1 MKKKAVTKFLAN
13 AGAIGMALSMMV
25 TPVTAASAAPVAG
38 VSGEQTD
45 VAAAQVVTVSGLK
58 KGSTVKLYQIV
69 DGYYKDGKLVKY
81 VLMDPKNGAVAAIGN
96 DAAGQNAGHND
107 IITEAEITLTRQL
120 ILR

>member
-1 MKKKAVTKFLAN
+1 MKKKAVTKFFAN
-13 AGAIGMALSMMV
+13 AGAIGMAFSMMV
-25 TPVTAASAAPVAG
+25 TPVAAASAAPVTG

-81 VLMDPKNGAVAAIGN
+81 VLVNYPRLKS
-96 DAAGQNAGHND
+96 
-107 IITEAEITLTRQL
+107 
-120 ILR
+120 

>member
-25 TPVTAASAAPVAG
+25 TPVTAASAAQVVG

-45 VAAAQVVTVSGLK
+45 VAAAQTVTVSGLRP
-58 KGSTVKLYQIV
+58 GSTVKLYQIV

-81 VLMDPKNGAVAAIGN
+81 VLMDPKGWEACQVCPDGP
-96 DAAGQNAGHND
+96 D
-107 IITEAEITLTRQL
+107 IWRS
-120 ILR
+120 RSNRK